1 MPIEYA
7 EPHKT
12 MYEDPYNSTVYQEQN
27 YTYQVVEPNQQPDCQ
42 QSNDLTETESIAMD
56 ILGLLRDQQ
65 GQQRENPVDKLWNA
79 K

>member
-12 MYEDPYNSTVYQEQN
+12 MYEDPFSTTVYQEQN
-27 YTYQVVEPNQQPDCQ
+27 YTYQVVEPNQ

-65 GQQRENPVDKLWNA
+65 GQQRENPVDKLWTA